1 MPVKIV
7 IPNYQSLEQGE
18 EMNLFVVEEKKGVG
32 EEMEGRK
39 ERKNRERERGL
50 CALPDQA
57 LTARHTNLEQNSEHE
72 INK

>member
-7 IPNYQSLEQGE
+7 ILNYQSLEQGE

-39 ERKNRERERGL
+39 ERTERGREVYVL
-50 CALPDQA
+50 CQTRPLQHVI
-57 LTARHTNLEQNSEHE
+57 R
-72 INK
+72 I